1 MRDGQ
6 TYQRFSLFQ
15 RLEHWI
21 MVISFVTLAG
31 TGLPQRYS
39 LSPWAETLIGWMGG
53 IETVRVVHRVAATLF
68 IAITIAHVIE
78 LAYKVLVLRVRFSI
92 LPGLRDVTDL
102 LATIAYNLGLTRQPP
117 RLPRFTFAEKIEYWA
132 LVWGSVLMIITGAML
147 WNPIATTRF
156 LPGEFI
162 PAAKMAHSAEALL
175 AALAV
180 LIWHVYFVHLRTFNK
195 SMFTGHLTRHEMEEE
210 HAAELQEIE
219 SGLIRLPVA
228 KDIRRRRERIFL
240 PVAAVATLVAIV
252 GLYFFVTMEQTAIA
266 TVPPAEQVQA
276 FVPATPTPTRTPTAT
291 ATPTPSPVPSVTPA
305 GSERVDAGATPT
317 FETATLLNLLVIPH
331 ALEGR
336 QDCLMCHSQTSAV
349 PYPPDHVGRPSS
361 TCLVCHATTR
371 AEVHLPVGV
380 KHDLTGRDNCL
391 QCHPTD
397 VQPASHKTAAFSNK
411 DCLLCHVQATPGPS
425 SGEPGR

>member
-21 MVISFVTLAG
+21 MVISFVTLAA
-31 TGLPQRYS
+31 TGLPQRYA

-53 IETVRVVHRVAATLF
+53 IETVRIVHRVAATLF
-68 IAITIAHVIE
+68 ITITIAHVLE

-102 LATIAYNLGLTRQPP
+102 LGTIAYNLRLTRQPP
-117 RLPRFTFAEKIEYWA
+117 SLPRFTFAEKIEYWA

-147 WNPIATTRF
+147 WNPIATTKF

-175 AALAV
+175 AGLAV

-195 SMFTGHLTRHEMEEE
+195 SMFTGRLTRHEMEEE

-219 SGLIRLPVA
+219 SGLIRLPA
-228 KDIRRRRERIFL
+228 PKDIRRRRERVFMPI
-240 PVAAVATLVAIV
+240 AAVVTLAFIV
-252 GLYFFVTMEQTAIA
+252 GLYFFVTMEQTTIA
-266 TVPPAEQVQA
+266 TIPPADQVQA
-276 FVPATPTPTRTPTAT
+276 FVPATPTPTRTPTT
-291 ATPTPSPVPSVTPA
+291 TPTPTSTPVPSVTPGGGVTA
-305 GSERVDAGATPT
+305 DIDSATPG

-331 ALEGR
+331 PLEGR
-336 QDCLMCHSQTSAV
+336 QDCLMCHSQTGAE

-361 TCLVCHATTR
+361 TCLVCHATTPSG
-371 AEVHLPVGV
+371 VHLPVGV

-397 VQPASHKTAAFSNK
+397 VQPDSHKTAAFSNK
-411 DCLLCHVQATPGPS
+411 DCLLCHVRVTPSP
-425 SGEPGR
+425 